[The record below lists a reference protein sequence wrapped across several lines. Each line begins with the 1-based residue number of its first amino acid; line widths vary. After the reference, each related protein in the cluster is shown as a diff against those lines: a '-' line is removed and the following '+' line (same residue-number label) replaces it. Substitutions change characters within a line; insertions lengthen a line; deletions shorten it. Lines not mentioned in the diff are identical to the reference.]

1 MTPFAG
7 VGVNAAMLDAL
18 ELGNTLVSLKMG
30 KFPSLNTAIEKYE
43 RELFPRVQKFA
54 QKTVNNMEAHFSAD
68 GCNHLVWRLRLGY

>member
-1 MTPFAG
+1 
-7 VGVNAAMLDAL
+7 MLDAL

-30 KFPSLNTAIEKYE
+30 KFPSLNKAIEKYE

-68 GCNHLVWRLRLGY
+68 GLFAYLTGDEDELMRFTD